1 MRVCE
6 RVHDYLRYF
15 INLSIVEHNENS
27 VIWYMFKIPST
38 LLETEGR
45 HIGDKSFVHHNPNS
59 NMQTE
64 NPVVDL

>member
-1 MRVCE
+1 
-6 RVHDYLRYF
+6 
-15 INLSIVEHNENS
+15 
-27 VIWYMFKIPST
+27 MFKIPST

-64 NPVVDL
+64 NPVVDV